1 MEKKEFFLIQSS
13 TCDKLDSYDLR
24 HMNFYERI
32 KNFPWIRSDI
42 EYLETRAMFL
52 YKVFVFVL
60 SHDEIVIDTVW
71 IFCEKMKASIYVE
84 AAEFQIWLP
93 PTRGI
98 AIRIGNGPVLYKLFV
113 SFSMKI
119 NIKIKYWIIPLT
131 FIRYINYWI

>member
-1 MEKKEFFLIQSS
+1 MKKKKEFFLIQSS
-13 TCDKLDSYDLR
+13 ACDKLDSYDLR

-42 EYLETRAMFL
+42 EYLQTRAMFL

-84 AAEFQIWLP
+84 AAEASKFDYHQ
-93 PTRGI
+93 R
-98 AIRIGNGPVLYKLFV
+98 AVLQSELE
-113 SFSMKI
+113 MD
-119 NIKIKYWIIPLT
+119 LC
-131 FIRYINYWI
+131 YINCLRFFPWK